1 MSIGPLGQF
10 IELAKYWLGAPM
22 MILGL
27 FFISVGGRYPTTSF
41 FLFSTLTVGS
51 MLLFGIFVF
60 ALPSDYMPMWTVY
73 LFAPICYAMGA
84 GLGYGAAKWPKIGIA
99 VIAFAIGAL
108 FGSLV
113 YNSVSPAQKM
123 AATSFLVD
131 WAILFSSGVIV
142 ALICIFLFD
151 YAVILG
157 SGIVGAYLFL
167 RVSKLKS

>member
-10 IELAKYWLGAPM
+10 IEKAKYWLGAPM
-22 MILGL
+22 ILIGL
-27 FFISVGGRYPTTSF
+27 FFIGNGGRYPTTSF

-51 MLLFGIFVF
+51 SLLFGIFIF
-60 ALPSDYMPMWTVY
+60 LLPSEFMPMWTVY
-73 LFAPICYAMGA
+73 LFAPVCYAMGA

-108 FGSLV
+108 FGSFV
-113 YNSVSPAQKM
+113 HSAIVPVETKM
-123 AATSFLVD
+123 GATSFLAD
-131 WAILFSSGVIV
+131 WAIFFSSGLIV

-157 SGIVGAYLFL
+157 AGICGAYLFI
-167 RVSKLKS
+167 RVS